1 MATQEALKRAQKKY
15 DENTTVQVKMKLNV
29 KTDRDILEKLESV
42 ENDYL
47 IANHIIII
55 KYLIVSSK

>member
-42 ENDYL
+42 ENKQGYIKEL
-47 IANHIIII
+47 IRTDL
-55 KYLIVSSK
+55 K

>member
-1 MATQEALKRAQKKY
+1 MATHEALKRAQKKY

-42 ENDYL
+42 ENKQGYIKEL
-47 IANHIIII
+47 IRADL
-55 KYLIVSSK
+55 K